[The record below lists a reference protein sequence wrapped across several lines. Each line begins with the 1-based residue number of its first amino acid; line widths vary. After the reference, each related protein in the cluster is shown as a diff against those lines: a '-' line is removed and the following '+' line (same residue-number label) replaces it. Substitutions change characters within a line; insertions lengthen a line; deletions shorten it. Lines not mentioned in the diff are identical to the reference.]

1 MKSSDLSGLIKSA
14 KSASEM
20 LKGLAHE
27 IRLLA
32 ICFIGEGEK
41 KVQELESYL
50 GTTQANISQH
60 LAKMRSLGLLENRK
74 EANLVYYRIKNKS
87 TLKLVK
93 VLQEIY
99 CGNGEVKHLIKEKRK

>member
-1 MKSSDLSGLIKSA
+1 MKSPDLSGLIGSA

-27 IRLLA
+27 IRLLT

-41 KVQELESYL
+41 NVQELEGYL

-60 LAKMRSLGLLENRK
+60 LAKLRTLGLLANRK
-74 EANLVYYRIKNKS
+74 EGNLVYYRIKNKS

-93 VLQEIY
+93 TLQEIY
-99 CGNGEVKHLIKEKRK
+99 C